1 MFTILNM
8 IAISLI
14 SILSSPMKTGNA
26 YLDPGSGSF
35 LLQILLAALLG
46 GLFVLRSYWGRVKT
60 FFANLF
66 SKNEQKEE

>member
-1 MFTILNM
+1 MLTLTYVF
-8 IAISLI
+8 ASLAA
-14 SILSSPMKTGNA
+14 SILSAPIESSNA

-46 GLFVLRSYWGRVKT
+46 GLFVLRSYWGKVKT

-66 SKNEQKEE
+66 SKEENEE